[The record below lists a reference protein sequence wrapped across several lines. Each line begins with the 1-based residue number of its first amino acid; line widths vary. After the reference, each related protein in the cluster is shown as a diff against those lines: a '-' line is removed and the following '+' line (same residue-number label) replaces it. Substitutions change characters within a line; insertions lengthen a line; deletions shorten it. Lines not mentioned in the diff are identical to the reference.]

1 MPTDPMTPKPTGTV
15 TLLFSDIEDSTSRLA
30 ELGTDRYHAALEE
43 HRRILRHAVAQYA
56 GHEFGAAGDALFV
69 AFGSVQD
76 AIRSAVAA
84 QCALNDHAWPE
95 GRALRVRMGLHTCE
109 ATSTA
114 DDYVGMGVHRASRI
128 CAAGHG
134 GQVLLSH
141 TTHALLVEAAGFA
154 VRDLGEHV
162 LRGLPEPQRLY
173 QLLDPRLQSE
183 FPPLRTARKRPPG
196 LPFEGTRLVGRSRE
210 LLAIC
215 DTLRRPAV
223 RLLTLTGPGGTGKTR
238 LSVQAAEDL
247 ADDFAHGV
255 FFVPLATIDDP
266 ALVLPAIAQ
275 ALGVSAAAGQSL
287 SAYLAEKTILIVL
300 DNFEQVIAAG
310 LELTSLL
317 GQAPLLK
324 CLVTTREALNL
335 TGEHVYPVSPLAVP
349 ELRRL
354 PPLAVL
360 AECESVALFVERAK
374 AVAPGFA
381 LTKDNAQAV
390 AEICLHL
397 DGLPLAIELAA
408 ARIGLLSPSAMV
420 KRLPE
425 GLKLLAGG
433 ARDVAARQQTLHNA
447 IAWSYDLLDERER
460 ELFARLAVFA
470 GGFTLEA
477 AEAVCEASLDDVAA
491 IVDKSL
497 VRRQG
502 ERLGMLETIR
512 AFALEKLAERDF
524 ADAVRDRH
532 TSYFEDLAED
542 ACRQRGENE
551 KHCLDLLE
559 NEHDNLRAVL
569 DRLRVNASDR
579 FLRLAGA
586 LGWFWHLHS
595 HFTEGRAHLAEALGM
610 TSTRDEV
617 RARALS
623 AAGELAAWAGD
634 LPAARESIDEAV
646 TIWRD
651 AGRER
656 EIGLAQIELGW
667 GYFYGGDDAAARQC
681 MEESLRIAESV
692 GERPFFNRARVGLM
706 QVLVGIGELDI
717 LEPMAREALA
727 DAERQDDLRS
737 AHFAQH
743 FLADCSLIRG
753 DGATA
758 VPRYRRALELAV
770 ELGDRSETAIEI
782 QGVAMAAACVSLAA
796 RALRLG
802 GAAAA
807 ELDALAIDYTGIRFW
822 NALLERYLGRAR
834 VELGAEAA
842 DAAWQEGRRMD
853 FESAVEEALAEG
865 A

>member
-1 MPTDPMTPKPTGTV
+1 MTTKPTGTV

-30 ELGTDRYHAALEE
+30 ELGADQYRVALEE
-43 HRRILRHAVAQYA
+43 HRRILRDAVGRHA
-56 GHEFGAAGDALFV
+56 GHEFGAAGDALFI

-84 QCALNDHAWPE
+84 QCALNDHDWTDGQP
-95 GRALRVRMGLHTCE
+95 LRVRMGLHTCE

-128 CAAGHG
+128 CAVGHG
-134 GQVLLSH
+134 GQVLLSR
-141 TTHALLVEAAGFA
+141 TTHDLLAEAARFA

-162 LRGLPEPQRLY
+162 LKGLPEPQRLY

-183 FPPLRTARKRPPG
+183 FPPLRTARKRPPS
-196 LPFEGTRLVGRSRE
+196 LPFEGMPLVGRTQELRE
-210 LLAIC
+210 IC
-215 DTLRRPAV
+215 ETLQRPGV

-238 LSVQAAEDL
+238 LSVQVAEDL
-247 ADDFAHGV
+247 ADGFAHGV
-255 FFVPLATIDDP
+255 FFVPLATIEDP

-287 SAYLAEKTILIVL
+287 AAFLAEKTVLIVL

-310 LELTSLL
+310 PQLASLI
-317 GQAPLLK
+317 GQAPLVK
-324 CLVTTREALNL
+324 CLVTSREPLHL

-349 ELRRL
+349 EVRRL
-354 PPLAVL
+354 PALAVL
-360 AECESVALFVERAK
+360 AECASVALFVERAK

-381 LTKDNAQAV
+381 LTGHNAQAV

-408 ARIGLLSPSAMV
+408 ARTPLLSPDAML

-433 ARDVAARQQTLHNA
+433 ARDMPERQQTIRNA
-447 IAWSYDLLDERER
+447 IAWSYDLLDEGER
-460 ELFARLAVFA
+460 ELFGQLAVFA
-470 GGFTLEA
+470 GGFVLDA
-477 AEAVCEASLDDVAA
+477 AEAVCGASLDGVAGL
-491 IVDKSL
+491 VDKSL

-512 AFALEKLAERDF
+512 AFALEKLAERNVGDQ
-524 ADAVRDRH
+524 VRNRQAA
-532 TSYFEDLAED
+532 YFEELAED
-542 ACRQRGENE
+542 AGRQFGQPE

-559 NEHDNLRAVL
+559 SEHDNLRAAL
-569 DRLRVNASDR
+569 DWLRVNAPER

-595 HFTEGRAHLAEALGM
+595 HFTEGRAYLAEALAM
-610 TSTRDEV
+610 TSVRDEV

-634 LPAARESIDEAV
+634 LPAARKLIEEAV
-646 TIWRD
+646 ALWRA
-651 AGRER
+651 AGREG
-656 EIGLAQIELGW
+656 EIGMALLELGW
-667 GYFYGGDDAAARQC
+667 GCFYAGDDAAARQC
-681 MEESLRIAESV
+681 MEDSLRIATAV
-692 GERPFFNRARVGLM
+692 GERPLINRARIGLL
-706 QVLVGIGELDI
+706 QVLVGIGDLDTV
-717 LEPMAREALA
+717 EPMAREALA

-737 AHFAQH
+737 AHFAHH
-743 FLADCSLIRG
+743 FLADCALMRG
-753 DGATA
+753 EGASA
-758 VPRYRRALELAV
+758 GPRYRRALELAV
-770 ELGDRSETAIEI
+770 KLGDRSETAFEI
-782 QGVAMAAACVSLAA
+782 QGVAMAAAGMSLAA

-807 ELDALAIDYTGIRFW
+807 EFDALGIDYTGVHFW
-822 NALLERYLGRAR
+822 NALLDRYLGRAR
-834 VELGAEAA
+834 AELGAEAA
-842 DAAWQEGRRMD
+842 HAAWQEGRRTD
-853 FESAVEEALAEG
+853 FESAINEALADRT
-865 A
+865 